1 MIRIFTS
8 PEAVL
13 PALADFIVSLSKV
26 SIERE
31 GRFNLVLS
39 GGNSPKRLY
48 ELLASTS
55 YRNKIEWARVFF
67 FFGDERYVPPDHKD
81 SNFLMAK
88 NTLFDPLKIADDHV
102 FGIDTSLPPAES
114 AIAYENQIRKHFA
127 NSCSFD
133 LILLGLG
140 DNSHTVSLFPHTTVL
155 HERKALVKEIFVKE
169 VNMYRITF
177 TAPLINLAH
186 AVAFLVYGES
196 KAEAVHH
203 ILEDSPNVEE
213 YPAQLIKPE
222 NGELHWYLDT
232 AAAARIKD
240 N

>member
-1 MIRIFTS
+1 MVRIFTN
-8 PEAVL
+8 PNAVL
-13 PALADFIVSLSKV
+13 LALADFIVSQSKS

-39 GGNSPKRLY
+39 GGSSPKKLY
-48 ELLASTS
+48 ELLASS
-55 YRNKIEWARVFF
+55 AYRNKIEWKHVFF
-67 FFGDERYVPPDHKD
+67 FFGDDRYVPQDHKD

-88 NTLFDPLKIADDHV
+88 NTLFDSLKIPEDQV
-102 FGIDTSLPPAES
+102 FAIDTSLPPAES
-114 AIAYENQIRKHFA
+114 AKAYEKQIRGHFT
-127 NSCSFD
+127 STCSFD

-140 DNSHTVSLFPHTTVL
+140 DNSHTASLFPHTIVL
-155 HERKALVKEIFVKE
+155 HEKKALVKEIFVKE
-169 VNMYRITF
+169 VNMFRITF

-203 ILEDSPNVEE
+203 ILKDPPNSDA
-213 YPAQLIKPE
+213 YPAQLIKPK
-222 NGELHWYLDT
+222 NGKIHWFLDET
-232 AAAARIKD
+232 AAARIKD